1 MTSVKECLVQ
11 SLVKNLVDIW
21 QIPFG
26 FFLYAHT
33 SLILLQLNSVA
44 LLLRAKRLSISLCA
58 SVD

>member
-1 MTSVKECLVQ
+1 MTPVKECSVQ
-11 SLVKNLVDIW
+11 FLVKNLADIW

-33 SLILLQLNSVA
+33 SSILLPLNSMA
-44 LLLRAKRLSISLCA
+44 LLLGAKRLSVSLCA